1 MPLFEPDEPVFGLVL
16 PGEVSVPEGA
26 EPVLEPL
33 VPPGLLGLLGLIE
46 PPDSLPVDGC
56 ELEPEVPPWPEVPLE
71 VPPLDVLVFFLCFF
85 LCFCS
90 GEVVVPEVSEDEPLM
105 PPEVPVPVPL
115 PLVPLPDVPP
125 VEPLPIEPPEP
136 LPIEPLP

>member
-71 VPPLDVLVFFLCFF
+71 VPPLDVLV
-85 LCFCS
+85 
-90 GEVVVPEVSEDEPLM
+90 PEVSEDEPLM